1 MELPKQIKDEIWEY
15 CRVNNISNVDEFTIK
30 MVQQGFTSEKFGA
43 TPWDKPAEIIEKE
56 VEKIVE
62 KEVIKEVPVE
72 VEKIVEKEVI
82 KEVPV
87 EVIKE
92 VEVIREIKVTD
103 NDETN
108 KLLSELESVKN
119 DERIHKKSVYDLA
132 KERKTLKEVI
142 KELEVNIEE
151 MENDLLQLNKT
162 LDIVQKENGDRGK
175 TILELSQK
183 IEQLEAELEAE
194 RAKPKKEKNKDIY
207 GEGKEGFF
215 GSNISDIWNR
225 KKK

>member
-43 TPWDKPAEIIEKE
+43 TPWDKPAEIIEK
-56 VEKIVE
+56 
-62 KEVIKEVPVE
+62 E